1 MAWYL
6 LGRTLGPSV
15 KKSEMSSAWPTTQA
29 TDTWKG
35 MRMLEKDQ
43 IQVVVYR
50 SIDRINEL
58 LQDENALTKEDTT
71 ILVGDGSTLDSM
83 GFINFVVTLE
93 EELTQVMNHDLNLME
108 TLNADGVGSQ
118 RWSTVA
124 ELVDLLFE
132 TVRTKQ
138 L

>member
-1 MAWYL
+1 
-6 LGRTLGPSV
+6 
-15 KKSEMSSAWPTTQA
+15 
-29 TDTWKG
+29 
-35 MRMLEKDQ
+35 MLEKDQ